1 MKLIEMIKALEP
13 FGIKTRPHL
22 TSYCRDGVI
31 PAMRKGNIW
40 YPDDGYVNRAL
51 VWRKGQVTL
60 EEMLED
66 NSEYSS
72 LSDDDNKKKCL
83 RSIKLY
89 AAEHY
94 QTDNE
99 YSILFTGHFVKKDEI
114 EKAKEIVA
122 KESAYYANRNSLIPI
137 KDAAK
142 AMGVSVYQAKK
153 MSLSST
159 RMQGDLY
166 CDTEMIDQMNNT
178 RSQYIGIYTLITE
191 ILPGVKTVFDPASE
205 TDRLM
210 LRKYVRESDLADIA
224 LPAEIMSFPDDRRNA
239 FYFPIAYKEAVS
251 SALVPFLIRYGLV
264 PERLA
269 ILSADPFWDSHPVT
283 KGLLDRFT
291 PRKQEN
297 GIAALMETLIYGL
310 RSEIT
315 ECTDD
320 DIDKLLAYAEGAG
333 YGVYKQYTVLFA
345 NFCKK
350 KADKCTY
357 NVMLKY
363 DPPKSGKNVIDTRP
377 YPFAQY
383 FAFSHLLFSQPM
395 IEKNDLVNKAF
406 ADIKY
411 GLLWLYCI
419 WQYCTAWR
427 VGDFFRIPILRM
439 PYTRDSLRQSI
450 SEGSFEQEAV
460 TLSILLE
467 NEINSK
473 QRRPNKTAEEQEA
486 SGEIFPLVVVFP
498 ENLRSVIGTVYAI
511 CIVMTDFKPF
521 PVARFSIK
529 DYEFMFGSVYTKILG
544 HTMFQNRRANKA
556 FMGSVV
562 ELAEKNPAIKAPVKG
577 YALASFARAH
587 VVTEGTLS
595 DMTSRYLQYKMEGL
609 SADEI
614 LMQLWDTGCCSFVP
628 YMLLEAVYGDK
639 FSTLPVSDQTEV
651 ILASGLTALTAE
663 AGARLM
669 RKAYLHD
676 RDVVQTVLSSGGTGA
691 ATRVLQGLIDREAP
705 SKQIGIMCVRSSLRL
720 PCANQRSQ
728 KCVACPYKIPQV
740 SSIYLI
746 MSDIEELMDK
756 MHDARTEGSRRKY
769 FFALRDHYFPA
780 AYQMLVFCKEQYRM
794 NVSGIAG
801 QLADLY
807 EKGGLLNDPDQGKI
821 G

>member
-1 MKLIEMIKALEP
+1 MKLIEMIRTLEP

-31 PAMRKGNIW
+31 PAERNGNNW
-40 YPDDGYVNRAL
+40 YPDDGFVNRA
-51 VWRKGQVTL
+51 VIWRKGQVTL
-60 EEMLED
+60 EEMIRD
-66 NSEYSS
+66 DPAYSS
-72 LSDDDNKKKCL
+72 LSDDDKKKCL

-99 YSILFTGHFVKKDEI
+99 YSILFTGHFIKKDEI
-114 EKAKEIVA
+114 EKVKEIIAKETT
-122 KESAYYANRNSLIPI
+122 YYVNRNALVPI

-239 FYFPIAYKEAVS
+239 LYFPAAYKDAVS
-251 SALVPFLIRYGLV
+251 SALVPFFIRFGLV

-269 ILSADPFWDSHPVT
+269 ILSADPFWDAHPVT
-283 KGLLDRFT
+283 KKLFDRFSVK
-291 PRKQEN
+291 KQEN
-297 GIAALMETLIYGL
+297 GLAALMETLIYGL
-310 RSEIT
+310 RGEIT
-315 ECTDD
+315 ECTDE

-333 YGVYKQYTVLFA
+333 YSVYKKYTVLFV

-363 DPPKSGKNVIDTRP
+363 DPPKTGQHVVDTSP

-383 FAFSHLLFSQPM
+383 LAFSHLLFSQPM
-395 IEKNDLVNKAF
+395 IEKNELVNKAF
-406 ADIKY
+406 SDIKY
-411 GLLWLYCI
+411 ALLWLYCI
-419 WQYCTAWR
+419 WQYVTAWR
-427 VGDFFRIPILRM
+427 LGDFFKIPILQM
-439 PYTRDSLRQSI
+439 PYTRDGLQGMI
-450 SEGSFEQEAV
+450 SNGGFDQEAV

-467 NEINSK
+467 TEINSR
-473 QRRPNKTAEEQEA
+473 QRRPNKTAEEQE
-486 SGEIFPLVVVFP
+486 EFPLVVVFP
-498 ENLRSVIGTVYAI
+498 ENLRPVIGTAYAI
-511 CIVMTDFKPF
+511 CIVKAYYTPF
-521 PVARFSIK
+521 PVTRFSVN
-529 DYEFMFGSVYTKILG
+529 DYEYMFGPICTKILG
-544 HTMFQNRRANKA
+544 RKTFQNRRANKA
-556 FMGSVV
+556 FMGTVV
-562 ELAEKNPAIKAPVKG
+562 ELAEKDPAIKAPVKG
-577 YALASFARAH
+577 YAIASFTRSHA
-587 VVTEGTLS
+587 VKEGTLS
-595 DMTSRYLQYKMEGL
+595 DMTSRYLQYKLEGL
-609 SADEI
+609 SVDEI
-614 LMQLWDTGCCSFVP
+614 LMQFWSTGCCSFVP
-628 YMLLEAVYGDK
+628 YMLLQAVYGDK
-639 FSTLPVSDQTEV
+639 FSTLPVSDQTAV
-651 ILASGLTALTAE
+651 IRESGLTAFTAE

-676 RDVVQTVLSSGGTGA
+676 RDVVQTVLSSGGVSA

-705 SKQIGIMCVRSSLRL
+705 SKQLGIMCVRSSLRL
-720 PCANQRSQ
+720 PCASQRSQ

-746 MSDIEELMDK
+746 MSDIEALMDK
-756 MHDARTEGSRRKY
+756 MDAAHTEGSRRKY

-780 AYQMLVFCKEQYRM
+780 AYQMLVFCKEQYKM

-801 QLADLY
+801 QLADMY
-807 EKGGLLNDPDQGKI
+807 EKGGLLYDPDQGKI
-821 G
+821 S

>member
-1 MKLIEMIKALEP
+1 MKLIEMIRTLEP

-31 PAMRKGNIW
+31 PAKRIGNVW
-40 YPDDGYVNRAL
+40 HPDDGYVNRAL
-51 VWRKGQVTL
+51 VWRKGQTTL

-66 NSEYSS
+66 NSEYAT
-72 LSDDDNKKKCL
+72 LSDNDKKKCL

-89 AAEHY
+89 ATEHY
-94 QTDNE
+94 QDDNR
-99 YSILFTGHFVKKDEI
+99 YSIIFSGHFITKDEI
-114 EKAKEIVA
+114 KKVNEIIAKET
-122 KESAYYANRNSLIPI
+122 AYYANRNSLMPI

-142 AMGVSVYQAKK
+142 EMGISVYQAKK
-153 MSLSST
+153 MSLLST

-166 CDTEMIDQMNNT
+166 CDADTVKSVTDT
-178 RSQYIGIYTLITE
+178 RSQYIGIYTLTME
-191 ILPGVKTVFDPASE
+191 ILPTVKTVFNPQSE
-205 TDRLM
+205 SDRLM
-210 LRKYVRESDLADIA
+210 LRKHIRESELCDLAI
-224 LPAEIMSFPDDRRNA
+224 PAEMMPFPDDRRNA
-239 FYFPIAYKEAVS
+239 FYFPVVYKDAIS
-251 SALVPFLIRYGLV
+251 SALTPFFIRFGLV
-264 PERLA
+264 PERLK
-269 ILSADPFWDSHPVT
+269 IMSADPFWDSHPVT
-283 KGLLDRFT
+283 KKLYDRFT

-297 GIAALMETLIYGL
+297 GLAALMETLIYGL
-310 RSEIT
+310 SCEIT
-315 ECTDD
+315 ECTDE
-320 DIDKLLAYAEGAG
+320 DIEGLLTYAENAK
-333 YGVYKQYTVLFA
+333 YQIYKQYVVLFV

-350 KADKCTY
+350 KADTCSYST
-357 NVMLKY
+357 VLKY
-363 DPPKSGKNVIDTRP
+363 DPPKSGKNVIDTSP

-395 IEKNDLVNKAF
+395 IERNELVNKAF
-406 ADIKY
+406 SDSKY
-411 GLLWLYCI
+411 ALLWLYCI

-439 PYTRDSLRQSI
+439 PYTRESLRKSI
-450 SEGSFEQEAV
+450 SDGTFDKEAV

-467 NEINSK
+467 NEINSR

-498 ENLRSVIGTVYAI
+498 ENLRPVIGTVYAI
-511 CIVMTDFKPF
+511 CIVMADQKPF
-521 PVARFSIK
+521 PVTRFSVN
-529 DYEFMFGSVYTKILG
+529 DYEYMFGSVYTKILG

-562 ELAEKNPAIKAPVKG
+562 ELAEKNPAVKAPVKG

-628 YMLLEAVYGDK
+628 YMLLEAVYGEK
-639 FSTLPVSDQTEV
+639 FSSLSVTDQTKM
-651 ILASGLTALTAE
+651 LLDSGLTALAAE
-663 AGARLM
+663 AGARM
-669 RKAYLHD
+669 IRKAYLHD
-676 RDVVQTVLSSGGTGA
+676 RDVVQTVLSSGGTGTA
-691 ATRVLQGLIDREAP
+691 VQVLRGLINREAP
-705 SKQIGIMCVRSSLRL
+705 SKQLGIMCIRSSLKL
-720 PCANQRSQ
+720 PCDSQRSQ
-728 KCVACPYKIPQV
+728 KCCACPYKIPQV

-746 MSDIEELMDK
+746 MSDIEELMEK
-756 MHDARTEGSRRKY
+756 MDSAHTEGSRKKF

-801 QLADLY
+801 QIADLY